1 MYGAKMPTKKKTR
14 GQKADAERKK
24 AEAKSTIKFNNSL
37 RGKSAIGISPSSKNI
52 PSSMSKGRTYKGK

>member
-14 GQKADAERKK
+14 GQKADADRKT
-24 AEAKSTIKFNNSL
+24 AEAKSVIKYNNTL
-37 RGKSAIGISPSSKNI
+37 KGKKPIGISPSSKNI